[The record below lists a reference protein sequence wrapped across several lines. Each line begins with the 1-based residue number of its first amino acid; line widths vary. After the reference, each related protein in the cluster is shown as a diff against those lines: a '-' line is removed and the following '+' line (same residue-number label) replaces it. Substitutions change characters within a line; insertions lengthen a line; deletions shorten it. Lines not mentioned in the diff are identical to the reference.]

1 LAHQKSQKAM
11 SNYPHFRPGQK
22 VRTKFGDI
30 RTVRKQ
36 IGSQVFVEEPDING
50 WYDSGQLW
58 LVRSE
63 DTSTRLRAQS
73 SRSRAPDGD

>member
-1 LAHQKSQKAM
+1 MIK
-11 SNYPHFRPGQK
+11 YPQFRPGQK

-36 IGSQVFVEEPDING
+36 IDNQVFVEEPDING

-58 LVRSE
+58 VLN
-63 DTSTRLRAQS
+63 QS
-73 SRSRAPDGD
+73 IRSRASPDED